1 MKVILYAALT
11 ANGMVAKIDGNSD
24 WPSKE
29 DFECFNTTCRKA
41 GGVIMGRNT
50 FDNFNNGNIT
60 DWPNVDGL
68 HIVLTLEEY
77 LETKHPNIKLVK
89 SPLEAIKVAEEVGLK
104 EVVVCG
110 GSQTFGIFMKEKL
123 VDEMYLD
130 IEPLLF
136 GQGMSLFNAGDFET
150 NLKFPPPKCF
160 LFKQFSYIIE
170 LTKYESQ

>member
-24 WPSKE
+24 WPSPEDLESFTKISKE
-29 DFECFNTTCRKA
+29 SGC
-41 GGVIMGRNT
+41 VIMGRKT
-50 FDNFNNGNIT
+50 FDNFNSGNMT
-60 DWPNVDGL
+60 DWPNADGL
-68 HIVLTLEEY
+68 HIVLTHQNH

-89 SPLEAIKVAEEVGLK
+89 SPKEAIKSAEQAGLE

-130 IEPLLF
+130 IEPLVF
-136 GQGMSLFNAGDFET
+136 GEGMSFFNAGVFES
-150 NLKFPPPKCF
+150 NLEFI
-160 LFKQFSYIIE
+160 S
-170 LTKYESQ
+170 SQMLSLQTIQLHYKVIK